1 MMRLIY
7 IAFIATV
14 NSDWISQYRRY
25 VLHDV
30 LMTHSE
36 HEAYCVSQYNTHL
49 ASIHCATEENELINL
64 IQEKYPNSN
73 KKAFIGLMKN
83 DSQWIDGTTVTF
95 QGNVDISGDG
105 DCMEML
111 IDTITKWNDLPCS
124 FLRFGFCNY
133 GNLDTITNCES
144 IIPQSLY
151 ILHQVSAT
159 WHGSESLC
167 LFNYGSNLASIHSTT
182 DEIAAITETNN
193 NEAFIGLNDISVED
207 VWRWSDGSVWDYGTT
222 YFTAPW
228 ASTQPDNYLLY
239 EHCAHITID
248 NAWNDA
254 PCNYTKYALCGYPQ
268 PIQIINDPSNYIR
281 IPFFNNSI
289 GVMDILDEI
298 YIEFDI
304 VFTSWPVAD
313 NWGNILHI
321 GNQHMQRFPAIF
333 IKGNQY
339 FQTGFTTIS
348 EDNVVFVSTNASGI
362 LSLGVNYHYTLYQTQ
377 NSVRITINGNTIY
390 DGYID
395 SHSIIKDRTLYI
407 GNVWN
412 SYTFDAT
419 ISNLFIANSNS
430 HFLGFNYNCDA
441 TNRWVIISG
450 TWNFDDE
457 ACIVTQT
464 DDTFGGAVIWL
475 GTADIS
481 SIQWRDYKIEI
492 KYRYL
497 SGDEI
502 GILVRSQTVS
512 PINDG
517 GQQYSFSSS
526 FNYQRVQMSIKNDN
540 HSYVTS
546 EPVTINTNIEYI
558 LRVEVSGNIFD
569 VYWNNKFIFTV
580 NDSTFTFGSIGLRTF
595 LASAIFTSV
604 RITFPNNNY
613 LYSVSPTQQ
622 PSRFPT
628 HLPTTNAPTF
638 LPTINPTF

>member
-268 PIQIINDPSNYIR
+268 PIQIINDPSNYMR
-281 IPFFNNSI
+281 IPSVNNII
-289 GVMDILDEI
+289 GVIDVLDEI
-298 YIEFDI
+298 HIEFDI
-304 VFTSWPVAD
+304 IFTSWPEASSY
-313 NWGNILHI
+313 GSILQI
-321 GNQHMQRFPAIF
+321 GNLGTERFPAIYIHGAQF
-333 IKGNQY
+333 
-339 FQTGFTTIS
+339 FHSSFSTIVTHNEKHDS
-348 EDNVVFVSTNASGI
+348 NTIGTLN
-362 LSLGVNYHYTLYQTQ
+362 LGVLYHYVLHQTQ
-377 NSVRITINGNTIY
+377 DSVYLTVNGETVYN
-390 DGYID
+390 GYID
-395 SHSIIKDRTLYI
+395 SHSIIKDRNLYL
-407 GNVWN
+407 GNAWKSDVDN
-412 SYTFDAT
+412 LFSAT
-419 ISNLFIANSNS
+419 ITNLFISTSNS
-430 HFLGFNYNCDA
+430 YINPFNYNCDA
-441 TNRWVIISG
+441 TNRWTIMSG
-450 TWNFDDE
+450 SWVFDNTT
-457 ACIVTQT
+457 CTITQT
-464 DDTFGGAVIWL
+464 DVNWTGVVWL
-475 GTADIS
+475 GTADPS
-481 SIQWRDYKIEI
+481 SIQWTDYNVEI
-492 KYRYL
+492 RFRFL
-497 SGDEI
+497 STAH
-502 GILVRSQTVS
+502 TVGLLMRAQNVS
-512 PINDG
+512 AVNDG
-517 GQQYSFSSS
+517 GQQYQFAASYSNQKIEF
-526 FNYQRVQMSIKNDN
+526 SIKDND
-540 HSYVTS
+540 HIAVSGKPTLIV
-546 EPVTINTNIEYI
+546 VNTDYI
-558 LRVEVSGNIFD
+558 LRVEAIANKFD
-569 VYWNNKFIFTV
+569 IYWNNEFFFTV
-580 NDSTFTFGSIGLRTF
+580 NQSNYRFGSVGLTTNK
-595 LASAIFTSV
+595 SHAIF
-604 RITFPNNNY
+604 
-613 LYSVSPTQQ
+613 
-622 PSRFPT
+622 
-628 HLPTTNAPTF
+628 
-638 LPTINPTF
+638 